1 MKIARM
7 GLSVSKP
14 EKVNKFMESFKVVDS
29 STGEEL
35 NKLPGIDL
43 GWDYNPGKAWLGADI
58 AAGKSVINL
67 STDLQK
73 LAIPQFNEAVLKSQQ
88 YYIKQVNL
96 HAAKLALKKSR
107 ADLMANNLR

>member
-1 MKIARM
+1 M

-43 GWDYNPGKAWLGADI
+43 GGWI
-58 AAGKSVINL
+58 I
-67 STDLQK
+67 
-73 LAIPQFNEAVLKSQQ
+73 IR
-88 YYIKQVNL
+88 
-96 HAAKLALKKSR
+96 AKHG
-107 ADLMANNLR
+107 